1 MNRRDARNVNL
12 KKHSTNLTVRQTAE
26 VLNLSEA
33 CVRAWVAARRISYVR
48 LGRSI
53 RVPQQEIDRLMS
65 EGAVPAVAVGR

>member
-33 CVRAWVAARRISYVR
+33 CVRAWVAARRI
-48 LGRSI
+48 
-53 RVPQQEIDRLMS
+53 
-65 EGAVPAVAVGR
+65 